1 MTTSG
6 NLGTNDYTIGGMFD
20 TWGTAFVADMA
31 ILNKF
36 AGDTHTV
43 ADTTGTVTLTVA
55 QCQNFSFRATGGTAS
70 QVDIR
75 VPDTIARFWYVRN
88 DRASGAIT
96 VRCAAGG
103 DVITLAAGERRLV
116 YSDGSDC
123 ADLTLLTLAIA
134 SVSGLQAALDAK
146 AGLAS
151 PTFTGVPAVPTAAP
165 GTNTTQAA
173 STAFIKAAIDVVLGG
188 VSSSFDTLAE
198 IVAGMQP
205 LDADLTAIA
214 ALTTTAYG
222 RSLLTMANAA
232 AVLTDLSLTTVA
244 KLDAADQVVTGG
256 ARVTSLSLGTP
267 TVGSTVTLDPGDRP
281 LQHLTNNAAFILAPG
296 ANTGSIILDITNG
309 ASAGIITVSGWTKV
323 VGAFATTNALK
334 YRCVGTIG
342 NAGSLL
348 TIQAMQ

>member
-6 NLGTNDYTIGGMFD
+6 NLGTNDYEVGGMYD
-20 TWGTAFVADMA
+20 TWGDAFVADMA

-75 VPDTIARFWYVRN
+75 VPDSIARYWYVRN

-146 AGLAS
+146 AGLAG
-151 PTFTGVPAVPTAAP
+151 PTFTGNPQAPTPSP
-165 GTNTTQAA
+165 GDNDQSISTTG
-173 STAFIKAAIDVVLGG
+173 FVKAAIDVVLGG

-205 LDADLTAIA
+205 LNDDLTAIA
-214 ALTTTAYG
+214 ALTTTSYG
-222 RSLLTMANAA
+222 RAFLELANQAALVALLPSFAR
-232 AVLTDLSLTTVA
+232 
-244 KLDAADQVVTGG
+244 LDVEEQVVTGG
-256 ARVTSLSLGTP
+256 ARVTSKDLGTP
-267 TVGSTVTLDPGDRP
+267 AGASTVTLDPGDRP
-281 LQHLTNNAAFILAPG
+281 LQHLTNNAAFTLAPG

-309 ASAGIITVSGWTKV
+309 ASAGAITTSGFTKV
-323 VGAFATTNALK
+323 IGSFVTTNTYK
-334 YRCVGTIG
+334 FRCVVVVG
-342 NAGSLL
+342 NAGSTL